1 MIKPWYRVPRKTAR
15 IDPRSTRRSDLP
27 AAPSPARPAAPLRSS
42 PAASAAPT
50 PATPGDVLMRDR
62 ACVWHP
68 FTPWEDW
75 MDEASAGDP
84 PVIVDGQ
91 GAVLRTADGKEY
103 LDGNSSIWTNLHGHR
118 HPRIDAALR
127 AQLDRIAHSSF
138 LGATHPLAV
147 ELAERLL
154 ATWTSG
160 GLARVFYSDDGST
173 ALEAALRMAR
183 QFHQFRGEP
192 WRNAFLAFR
201 GAYHGDTLGAAGL
214 GGIELFHGAMKQGAQ
229 PPLEVVRVNDA
240 NELASIRPEL
250 ARRVAAAV
258 IEPVLQ
264 GAAGLRLWPPGTLRA
279 LREWCDQHGV
289 LLIADEVLTGF
300 GRTGRMFACEH
311 EQVTPDF
318 LCLAKGLTGGYL
330 PLAATLTTNAVFE
343 AFRGAPG
350 ERRALYYGHSY
361 TANALGCAA
370 ALASL
375 EIFRSER
382 VLDRVLEL
390 GDYLGAALEPLR
402 TNARVAEIR
411 QVGFVAGIELRNP
424 DAPGRRL
431 GREVCLA
438 ARRHGLLT
446 RPIGDVVVLM
456 LPYCVTEAQVD
467 AAVRAIERG
476 LAEC

>member
-1 MIKPWYRVPRKTAR
+1 M
-15 IDPRSTRRSDLP
+15 
-27 AAPSPARPAAPLRSS
+27 
-42 PAASAAPT
+42 
-50 PATPGDVLMRDR
+50 
-62 ACVWHP
+62 VWHP

-91 GAVLRTADGKEY
+91 GAVLRTADGREY

-118 HPRIDAALR
+118 QPRIDAAIR
-127 AQLDRIAHSSF
+127 AQLERIAHCSF
-138 LGATHPLAV
+138 LGATHPSAV
-147 ELAERLL
+147 ELAGQLL
-154 ATWTSG
+154 AAWPLG
-160 GLARVFYSDDGST
+160 GLERVFYSDDGST
-173 ALEAALRMAR
+173 ALESALRMAR
-183 QFHQFRGEP
+183 QYHQFRGEP
-192 WRNAFLAFR
+192 WRTSFLAFR

-214 GGIELFHGAMKQGAQ
+214 GGIELFHGAVKQGAT
-229 PPLEVVRVNDA
+229 PPLEVVRVGEA
-240 NELASIRPEL
+240 SELALLRPEV
-250 ARRVAAAV
+250 ARKVAAAV

-279 LREWCDQHGV
+279 LREWCDQNGV

-311 EQVTPDF
+311 EEVVPDF

-330 PLAATLTTNAVFE
+330 PLAATLTTRAVFE
-343 AFRGAPG
+343 AFRGQPG

-361 TANALGCAA
+361 TANPLGCAA

-375 EIFRSER
+375 ELFRTDGVLER
-382 VLDRVLEL
+382 VREL
-390 GDYLGAALEPLR
+390 GDYLDGALEPLR

-424 DAPGRRL
+424 EAPTRRL

-456 LPYCVTEAQVD
+456 LPYCVTEAQID

>member
-1 MIKPWYRVPRKTAR
+1 MIKPWYRVQRKTAR
-15 IDPRSTRRSDLP
+15 IVRRSP
-27 AAPSPARPAAPLRSS
+27 SAQIAATSDAPLIRTLDARPADP
-42 PAASAAPT
+42 PAPT
-50 PATPGDVLMRDR
+50 ATGSELLARDR
-62 ACVWHP
+62 ACLWHP

-75 MDEASAGDP
+75 MEDATAGDP
-84 PVIVDGQ
+84 PVIVEGQ
-91 GAVLRTADGKEY
+91 GALLRTADGREY

-118 HPRIDAALR
+118 QPRIDAAIR
-127 AQLDRIAHSSF
+127 AQLDRIAHCSF

-147 ELAERLL
+147 ELAEQLV
-154 ATWTSG
+154 ATWTQG
-160 GLARVFYSDDGST
+160 GLERVFFSDDGST
-173 ALEAALRMAR
+173 AIESALRMAR

-192 WRNAFLAFR
+192 WRSSFLAFR

-214 GGIELFHGAMKQGAQ
+214 GGIEQFHGAVKQGAA
-229 PPLEVVRVNDA
+229 PPLEVLRVGSA
-240 NELASIRPEL
+240 EELAAIPPDA
-250 ARRVAAAV
+250 ARRIGAAI

-264 GAAGLRLWPPGTLRA
+264 GAAGLQVWPRDTLRT
-279 LREWCDQHGV
+279 LRSWCDAHGV

-300 GRTGRMFACEH
+300 GRTGKMFACEH
-311 EQVTPDF
+311 ENVTPDF

-330 PLAATLTTNAVFE
+330 PLAATLTTRAIFE

-361 TANALGCAA
+361 TANPLGCAA

-375 EIFRSER
+375 QIFREEH
-382 VLDRVLEL
+382 VLERIVDL
-390 GDYLGAALEPLR
+390 SEYLGGALSTLS
-402 TNARVAEIR
+402 TNARVAEVR

-424 DAPGRRL
+424 DAPRRRL

-438 ARRHGLLT
+438 ARKHGLLT

-456 LPYCVTEAQVD
+456 LPYCVSEAQVD
-467 AAVRAIERG
+467 TAVRAIERG